1 MANLKEIRRRI
12 KTVKSTEKITLAMK
26 MVAAAK
32 VKRAENKLKANK
44 PYASTLGNLFARIY
58 DKLAQQADQFD
69 ESPYVALIKP
79 REMKRVG
86 IILIGSDRGLCGSYS
101 SGILK
106 QALQV
111 EKAYRDANIEPV
123 FYLVGNKMHRSF
135 PAFSQAKII
144 GQLGNMTA
152 APSSHDAQ
160 IIIDTC
166 LDAFKANEIDG
177 IQLLYTRFVSMI
189 SYKPTLR
196 PLLPAK
202 QLIEDKRLSHLIY
215 TGKTTN
221 DADNH
226 TETSQSELLLEPSP
240 VEIFNTLIPTYL
252 QNQCYAALLEASAS
266 ELAAR
271 MTAMSNASK
280 NATELIEKLT
290 LVYNKARQASITQE
304 ILEIVSGANALK

>member
-44 PYASTLGNLFARIY
+44 PYASTLGNLFTRIY

-69 ESPYVALIKP
+69 GSPYVDLIKP
-79 REMKRVG
+79 RDIKRVG
-86 IILIGSDRGLCGSYS
+86 IVLIGSDRGLCGSYS

-111 EKAYRDANIEPV
+111 EKAYRDNGIEPV

-135 PAFSQAKII
+135 PIFSQAKVI

-152 APSSHDAQ
+152 SPSSHDAQ
-160 IIIDTC
+160 IIINK
-166 LDAFKANEIDG
+166 LLEAFKADEIDG

-189 SYKPTLR
+189 AYKPTLKA
-196 PLLPAK
+196 LLPAN
-202 QLIEDKRLSHLIY
+202 QLIEDKRLAHLIY
-215 TGKTTN
+215 TGPANTT
-221 DADNH
+221 ADNS
-226 TETSQSELLLEPSP
+226 EASQSELLLEPSP
-240 VEIFNTLIPTYL
+240 VDVFNTLIPTYL

-280 NATELIEKLT
+280 NATELIAKLT